1 MKKEKKKIALLG
13 KSAAGKDSLRK
24 MLLEKGFR
32 PAISCTTRPIRAN
45 ETDGVDY
52 NFMNVEEFNRLE
64 NEKFFLESETFNVVG
79 NHEWKYGKSYMTLV
93 EADVF
98 IATPNGISNMIN
110 KTSRDLFYVVEIEC
124 PNEVRIERLRK
135 RGDEEREM
143 QRRLK
148 TDDFDFSAPRNF
160 NVDEIIDSNVPGSF
174 EEFIDRFVSS
184 NDPNF
189 LLSDEM
195 QGYLKHISETSALM
209 EHSTSSN

>member
-135 RGDEEREM
+135 RGG
-143 QRRLK
+143 K
-148 TDDFDFSAPRNF
+148 IFVVVVSVVSAK
-160 NVDEIIDSNVPGSF
+160 
-174 EEFIDRFVSS
+174 
-184 NDPNF
+184 
-189 LLSDEM
+189 L
-195 QGYLKHISETSALM
+195 
-209 EHSTSSN
+209 